1 MVENSGEIFQK
12 PLGSKFKKI
21 SDLIMLSII
30 KVSAILHN
38 KQYLNLI
45 NPYLLIKVTWF

>member
-12 PLGSKFKKI
+12 PLGSKLKK
-21 SDLIMLSII
+21 MLSTI